1 MNEMGREWLFGHLAK
16 DMKEILLVTSV
27 KEWVNIFIK
36 VDQNIKVNF

>member
-1 MNEMGREWLFGHLAK
+1 MGREWLFGHLVK

-27 KEWVNIFIK
+27 KEWVNIFTK